1 MKLKRIGDFKKKS
14 KSESV
19 NEWFDSKPSISHV
32 HPNEQWFEN
41 KYPGVVRTNKEDQ
54 LFLLMDDIKS
64 LSTSGDRLEV
74 MDNFLSL
81 LKNQKDILKHIIK

>member
-41 KYPGVVRTNKEDQ
+41 KYPGVVKTNKEDQ
-54 LFLLMDDIKS
+54 LFLLIDDI
-64 LSTSGDRLEV
+64 TSGDRLEV